1 MEDALKAGLGVYQR
15 ADVQLGI
22 FVMKFLDRVI
32 LSLRV
37 RSCSHAMDAFIDIVY
52 RWRWRILFGLIMIR
66 VCVFFQLFLI
76 DFRQL
81 FRLTQAVFESGVLE
95 DIHLF
100 PPYWAHLI
108 VKHCNRLSF
117 GEARTTLY
125 QSICPR

>member
-37 RSCSHAMDAFIDIVY
+37 RSCSHAMDAFIGIVY

-66 VCVFFQLFLI
+66 VCVFFQLFFI
-76 DFRQL
+76 DLRQL
-81 FRLTQAVFESGVLE
+81 FRLTQAVFESGIL
-95 DIHLF
+95 
-100 PPYWAHLI
+100 
-108 VKHCNRLSF
+108 
-117 GEARTTLY
+117 
-125 QSICPR
+125 